1 MRSSFSRNSFSQ
13 MPSRR
18 QLLALGGR
26 SLAAIGAAS
35 LAGRLSQVSGLAQT
49 ACPSDYKALVCVFL
63 FGGNDG
69 NNLLIPISTP
79 NSNPANSYAKYAA
92 IRAGLALPQA
102 SLNSINTSKGDEYG
116 LHPSLVELA
125 TLYNTKKNVAVLT
138 NVGSLVTPLT
148 QTDYLQ
154 QTKAIPLNLFSHLD
168 QQTELQTSVAQGFA
182 TTGWGGRLADAMQG
196 CNSTGF
202 PTIVSV
208 GGNALFATGSQ
219 TNPATVTPGQ
229 ILGLQGFSTSAASQA
244 RLAALQNLLTFDN
257 GLTQV
262 QASNSIAFSGINQAA
277 KLNQALAS
285 GTPLTTVFPNTSLGA
300 QMAQIAKIIN
310 VRGALGVN
318 RQIFFAYLSGFDT
331 HDMELNDQGTGL
343 AQVSQ
348 ALNALYSAT
357 VEMSVNQNVVTFTE
371 SDFGRTLQPSG
382 GATLGTDHAWGSHHI
397 IMGDAVK
404 GGDLYGTFP
413 TQVLSGP
420 DDANNRGVWIPTT
433 SIDQYGATLATWFG
447 VDPAKLS
454 AVFPNLGNFS
464 GSPLPAFL

>member
-1 MRSSFSRNSFSQ
+1 MWSTKTMQ
-13 MPSRR
+13 IPSRR
-18 QLLALGGR
+18 QFLAVGGR

-69 NNLLIPISTP
+69 NNMVIPISTP
-79 NSNPANSYAKYAA
+79 NSNPANSYANYAA
-92 IRAGLALPQA
+92 VRAGLALPQA

-125 TLYNTKKNVAVLT
+125 KLYNEKKNVAVLT

-148 QTDYLQ
+148 QTEYLQ
-154 QTKAIPLNLFSHLD
+154 QSKAIPLNLFSHLD
-168 QQTELQTSVAQGFA
+168 QQTELQTSLAQGFA

-196 CNSTGF
+196 CNATGF

-208 GGNALFATGSQ
+208 GGNALFATGNQ
-219 TNPATVTPGQ
+219 TNPATVTAGQ
-229 ILGLQGFSTSAASQA
+229 VLGLQGFATNAASQA
-244 RLAALQNLLTFDN
+244 RLAALQNLLNFDN
-257 GLTQV
+257 GLTLV
-262 QASNSIAFSGINQAA
+262 QASNSIASNGINQAT
-277 KLNQALAS
+277 KLNQALAG
-285 GTPLTTVFPNTSLGA
+285 GTPLTTVFPNTSLGT

-318 RQIFFAYLSGFDT
+318 RQIFFAYLGGFDT
-331 HDMELNDQGTGL
+331 HDLELNDQGTGL
-343 AQVSQ
+343 ASVSQ
-348 ALNALYSAT
+348 ALNAFYNAT
-357 VEMSVNQNVVTFTE
+357 VEMSVNQDVVTFTE

-413 TQVLSGP
+413 TQVLKGP

-464 GSPLPAFL
+464 TLPLPAFL

>member
-1 MRSSFSRNSFSQ
+1 MQ

-18 QLLALGGR
+18 QFLALGGR

-35 LAGRLSQVSGLAQT
+35 LAGRLSQVSGLAQN

-69 NNLLIPISTP
+69 NNMVVPISTLK
-79 NSNPANSYAKYAA
+79 SNAANSYASYAA
-92 IRAGLALPQA
+92 VRAGLALPQA
-102 SLNSINTSKGDEYG
+102 NLNSINTSKGDEYG

-148 QTDYLQ
+148 QVEYQ
-154 QTKAIPLNLFSHLD
+154 QQSKAIPRNLFSHLD
-168 QQTELQTSVAQGFA
+168 QQTELQTSMAQGFA
-182 TTGWGGRLADAMQG
+182 TTGWGGRLADALQG
-196 CNSTGF
+196 CNQSGF

-208 GGNALFATGSQ
+208 GGNALFTTGNQ
-219 TNPATVTPGQ
+219 TNPATVTAGQ
-229 ILGLQGFSTSAASQA
+229 VLGLQGFSTNAASQA
-244 RLAALQNLLTFDN
+244 RLAALQNLLNFDN
-257 GLTQV
+257 GLTLV
-262 QASNSIAFSGINQAA
+262 QASNSIASNGVNQAT
-277 KLNQALAS
+277 KLTQALAS
-285 GTPLTTVFPNTSLGA
+285 GTALTTVFPNTSLGN

-318 RQIFFAYLSGFDT
+318 RQIFFAYLGGFDT
-331 HDMELNDQGTGL
+331 HDLELNDQGTGL
-343 AQVSQ
+343 ASVSQ
-348 ALNALYSAT
+348 ALNAFYNAT

-382 GATLGTDHAWGSHHI
+382 GSTLGTDHAWGSHHI
-397 IMGDAVK
+397 VMGDAVK

-413 TQVLSGP
+413 TLSLQGP

-447 VDPAKLS
+447 VDSTKL
-454 AVFPNLGNFS
+454 ATVFPNLGNFS

>member
-1 MRSSFSRNSFSQ
+1 MQSSFSQSSFSQ
-13 MPSRR
+13 IPSRR
-18 QLLALGGR
+18 KFLAASAR

-49 ACPSDYKALVCVFL
+49 ACPTDYKALVCVFL

-69 NNLLIPISTP
+69 NNLLVPISTP
-79 NSNPANSYAKYAA
+79 NSNPNNSYAKYAA

-116 LHPSLVELA
+116 LHPGLVELA
-125 TLYNTKKNVAVLT
+125 ALYNTKKNVALLT
-138 NVGSLVTPLT
+138 NTGSLVTPLT
-148 QTDYLQ
+148 QTEYLQ

-168 QQTELQTSVAQGFA
+168 QQTELQTSMAQGFA

-208 GGNALFATGSQ
+208 GGNVLFSTGNQ
-219 TNPATVTPGQ
+219 TNPATVTAGQ
-229 ILGLQGFSTSAASQA
+229 VLGLQGFSTGAASQA
-244 RLAALQNLLTFDN
+244 RLAALQNLLSFDN
-257 GLTQV
+257 GVTLV
-262 QASNSIAFSGINQAA
+262 QASNSIASNGVSQAA

-285 GTPLTTVFPNTSLGA
+285 GTALTTVFPNTSLGA
-300 QMAQIAKIIN
+300 QLAQIAKIVN

-318 RQIFFAYLSGFDT
+318 RQIFFAYLGGFDT
-331 HDMELNDQGTGL
+331 HDEELNDQGTGL

-348 ALNALYSAT
+348 ALNAFYSAT
-357 VEMSVNQNVVTFTE
+357 AEMGVNESVVTFTE

-397 IMGDAVK
+397 VMGDAVK
-404 GGDLYGTFP
+404 GGDIYGKFP

-447 VDPAKLS
+447 VDPTKLNT
-454 AVFPNLGNFS
+454 VFPNLVNFA
-464 GSPLPAFL
+464 GLPLPAFL